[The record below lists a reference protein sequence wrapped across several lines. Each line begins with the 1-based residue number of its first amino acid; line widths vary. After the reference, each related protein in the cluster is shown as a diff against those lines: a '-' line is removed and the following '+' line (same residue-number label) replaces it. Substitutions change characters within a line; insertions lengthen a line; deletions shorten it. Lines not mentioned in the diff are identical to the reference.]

1 MQRGV
6 RGAVTAGDVSSGS
19 RSQISKFDFN
29 EHNDYI
35 YCNYHLE
42 SNSQFDPNYL
52 HYLSI
57 VWGSI
62 GEPPRRISKA
72 VNILNTWITFV
83 IDVTVSQANYK
94 YFSFF
99 LKITDVYIS
108 KYFLFFKA
116 VETFPNPAR
125 TTFVTFLVA
134 YKSSWLVATAVLTEN
149 E

>member
-62 GEPPRRISKA
+62 AVPAWQISNA
-72 VNILNTWITFV
+72 VNILNTRITFV
-83 IDVTVSQANYK
+83 IDVTQIINI
-94 YFSFF
+94 YFRSE
-99 LKITDVYIS
+99 KNPDVYIS
-108 KYFLFFKA
+108 KYFLFFRA
-116 VETFPNPAR
+116 VKTFPNPAR

-134 YKSSWLVATAVLTEN
+134 YKSS
-149 E
+149 